1 MAHTSIDIATHLLL
15 ALYPAAAIF
24 FIEVVSRFAK
34 VASWRKYIMQGLAAI
49 AFAAA
54 YFIVID
60 ATGIAIMLLLLA
72 PALFV
77 HARRVK
83 NNPTVR

>member
-1 MAHTSIDIATHLLL
+1 MAHTPIDLPTHLLL

-24 FIEVVSRFAK
+24 FIEIIARLAK
-34 VASWRKYIMQGLAAI
+34 IQSWRKYIVQGLTVI

-54 YFIVID
+54 YIIAID
-60 ATGIAIMLLLLA
+60 ATGIAIVLFLLA

>member
-1 MAHTSIDIATHLLL
+1 MAHTQIDIATHLLL

-24 FIEVVSRFAK
+24 SIEVATRFAK
-34 VASWRKYIMQGLAAI
+34 VVSWRKYIMQGLAAI
-49 AFAAA
+49 VFGVA
-54 YFIVID
+54 YLIVID
-60 ATGIAIMLLLLA
+60 ATGIAIILLLLA

-83 NNPTVR
+83 NNPTIR

>member
-1 MAHTSIDIATHLLL
+1 MAHTPIDITTHLLL

-24 FIEVVSRFAK
+24 FIEVATRLAK

-60 ATGIAIMLLLLA
+60 ATGIAIILLLLA

-83 NNPTVR
+83 NNPTIR

>member
-1 MAHTSIDIATHLLL
+1 VPHTPIDITTHLLL

-24 FIEVVSRFAK
+24 FIELAARFAK
-34 VASWRKYIMQGLAAI
+34 LASWRKYIIQGLAAI

-60 ATGIAIMLLLLA
+60 AVGIAIILLLLA

>member
-1 MAHTSIDIATHLLL
+1 MAHTGIDIATHLFL

-24 FIEVVSRFAK
+24 LIEVAARLAK
-34 VASWRKYIMQGLAAI
+34 IVSWRKYIMQGLAAI
-49 AFAAA
+49 AFAVA

-60 ATGIAIMLLLLA
+60 ATGIAIALLLLA

-83 NNPTVR
+83 NNPTIR

>member
-1 MAHTSIDIATHLLL
+1 MAHTSIDVTTHLLL

-24 FIEVVSRFAK
+24 FIEVASRFAK
-34 VASWRKYIMQGLAAI
+34 IALWRKYIIQGLAAI

-60 ATGIAIMLLLLA
+60 AAGIAIILLLLA

-83 NNPTVR
+83 KNPAIR

>member
-1 MAHTSIDIATHLLL
+1 MPHTPIDVTTHLLL

-24 FIEVVSRFAK
+24 FIELAARFAK
-34 VASWRKYIMQGLAAI
+34 LASWRKYTIQGLAAI

-54 YFIVID
+54 YLIVID
-60 ATGIAIMLLLLA
+60 ATGIAIMLFLLA
-72 PALFV
+72 PALFI

-83 NNPTVR
+83 DNPTIR

>member
-1 MAHTSIDIATHLLL
+1 MAHTSVDLATHLLL

-24 FIEVVSRFAK
+24 FIEVGARFAK
-34 VASWRKYIMQGLAAI
+34 MASWRKYIIQGLAAI

-60 ATGIAIMLLLLA
+60 AAGIAIILLLLA

-83 NNPTVR
+83 NNPTIR

>member
-1 MAHTSIDIATHLLL
+1 MAHTGIDIMTHLLL

-24 FIEVVSRFAK
+24 FIELGARFAK
-34 VASWRKYIMQGLAAI
+34 LASWRKYIMQGFAAI
-49 AFAAA
+49 AFAIA

-60 ATGIAIMLLLLA
+60 AWGIAIMLLLLA

-77 HARRVK
+77 HAKRVK
-83 NNPTVR
+83 NNPTIR

>member
-1 MAHTSIDIATHLLL
+1 MAHTGIDIMTHLLL

-24 FIEVVSRFAK
+24 FIEVVARFARL
-34 VASWRKYIMQGLAAI
+34 ASWRKYIIQGLAAI
-49 AFAAA
+49 AFAIA

-60 ATGIAIMLLLLA
+60 ASGIAIMLILLA

-77 HARRVK
+77 HAKRVK